1 MVVESRRTDGMRAW
15 AALLIKRAPFVV
27 LALNVL
33 AAGIY
38 AQPANHASL
47 TGGCDAPQTPFCD
60 GLMAPIPN
68 WSGHVFHLSQN
79 YPVTISPEAQP
90 WARFD
95 PKTELDR
102 YLNAALSYFFE
113 GNIRP
118 DPELSFDPR
127 LNTTRAWYNTPWQDV
142 GISGREFIHGLTRER
157 VSKPYELG
165 SQQAHQWSNYAVGYY
180 NAPGGMILG
189 RIWKDHGNPDTAA
202 ALFPNGTFAAKL
214 VFTTASETEVPY
226 LKGAPRWQAYV
237 YSDRNDPD
245 PTATSPRA
253 AIDLRLLQI
262 DLAVKD
268 DRVSDTTGWVFG
280 TFVYGGGPEGRSG
293 TGWTN
298 VSAVGGMW
306 GNDPSYSGRGPLA
319 QTWLNPEVH
328 MPHVGY
334 QGRLNGPIDDPTS
347 SCLSCHS
354 TGQVPSGAMVPANGV
369 DPAPWFRNIKSGQ
382 AFDPGHQST
391 DYSLQTSVGLANF
404 EANRAMG
411 GSTTPKERELPPRLA
426 R

>member
-27 LALNVL
+27 VALNVL

-60 GLMAPIPN
+60 ALMAPTAS

-102 YLNAALSYFFE
+102 YLDAALSYLFE

-118 DPELSFDPR
+118 DPESSFDPT

-165 SQQAHQWSNYAVGYY
+165 SQQAHQWSNYAVGFY
-180 NAPGGMILG
+180 NPPGGMILG
-189 RIWKDHGNPDTAA
+189 RVWKDHGNPDTAA

-306 GNDPSYSGRGPLA
+306 GNDPSYSGSGPLA

-354 TGQVPSGAMVPANGV
+354 TGQVPSGAMVPASGV

-404 EANRAMG
+404 ETNRAMG
-411 GSTTPKERELPPRLA
+411 ESTTPKERELPPRLA